1 MKKLTALLLAAVCF
15 MGLALA
21 GCADDNKQGQ
31 NGGTTTDE
39 TLPNAANHVIE
50 MTETT
55 ETVAQNG
62 TTEYKILIPAGLSYS
77 SLVNAAAR
85 ELQLFLG
92 EATDAAFEIVEDTAY
107 SASGKYISVG
117 ETAAAEAAGI
127 SADYATVDA
136 QGFVIETEGS
146 NVYILGAEDKGTL
159 NGVYG
164 FLEHTLHFDY
174 YFEDSYDLDKV
185 AELPLYDYHIVE
197 RPDIPVRAS
206 GYGYA
211 SNYNIETQYRY
222 RTVYRHDFQLPVTYN
237 GKTSSTHTS
246 LLYIPEAVYGEDH
259 DEWFADGIATQ
270 LCFTAHGDYEE
281 GGEYDQLVETA
292 AQALYDNFDADETE
306 SYYVA
311 SFSLE
316 DQDGTSWCTC
326 DACKA
331 VIDEYGAQSATLIL
345 FINDLAECLKAKFA
359 NTQAEENATEAEQAH
374 AEHMRGLADRFILTT
389 LVYRATEQAPY
400 TTDANGNKVFSEDM
414 KLHPRVA
421 PFFAPFFARYT
432 GRTFDENGEYVTL
445 TDWGELSETLFFWT
459 YDTVFSNSMLPFY
472 SYNYLQRLY
481 QIAYEEKVY
490 YHYNQAQYFNRNSTA
505 WAVLGGYLNAKLGWN
520 CYADVAELTEKFFN
534 GMYGSEGGEMYDIFR
549 SYLLY
554 NNYQVKELNY
564 SGGIGTGGDN
574 SAKFWPRAFVYG
586 MTERMY
592 AARDRL
598 LENGET
604 TAADNIEL
612 ELVSPLY
619 FLILHY
625 SSTFDTQTLNGY
637 KNDYRTF
644 VDKWEINYFSES
656 QTMSSFI
663 DGFLQ

>member
-92 EATDAAFEIVEDTAY
+92 EATDAVFEIVEDTAY

-197 RPDIPVRAS
+197 CPDIPVRAS

-359 NTQAEENATEAEQAH
+359 ATQAEENATDAEKAH
-374 AEHMRGLADRFILTT
+374 ADHMRSLADRFILTT

-400 TTDANGNKVFSEDM
+400 TTDADGNKVFAEEM
-414 KLHPRVA
+414 KLPRLLN
-421 PFFAPFFARYT
+421 
-432 GRTFDENGEYVTL
+432 GRPTRISTRNTGEYNFAEVSMNQYGSLHLQML
-445 TDWGELSETLFFWT
+445 TVSALKRKGDRSGSPETPKVDPASWYSLIGKPFLVELIGNLQAKGHQKLFINEQGDVYILNGKEPEVKGRLDHFPPKPYWAELVDVLADEELEASET
-459 YDTVFSNSMLPFY
+459 
-472 SYNYLQRLY
+472 
-481 QIAYEEKVY
+481 EKAVEI
-490 YHYNQAQYFNRNSTA
+490 T
-505 WAVLGGYLNAKLGWN
+505 WA
-520 CYADVAELTEKFFN
+520 
-534 GMYGSEGGEMYDIFR
+534 
-549 SYLLY
+549 
-554 NNYQVKELNY
+554 
-564 SGGIGTGGDN
+564 
-574 SAKFWPRAFVYG
+574 
-586 MTERMY
+586 
-592 AARDRL
+592 
-598 LENGET
+598 
-604 TAADNIEL
+604 
-612 ELVSPLY
+612 
-619 FLILHY
+619 
-625 SSTFDTQTLNGY
+625 
-637 KNDYRTF
+637 
-644 VDKWEINYFSES
+644 
-656 QTMSSFI
+656 
-663 DGFLQ
+663 